1 MNRAVL
7 ITMIGILGGAL
18 SIFAQGTQPVT
29 VTFPVAGSTVSS
41 EDLTISLAVSA
52 VVDPATVVVNLDQQD
67 VSAAFYGIG
76 SCPTSVCTET
86 GTFAPETGLTA
97 GPHTLAVGVAGA
109 VAQQI
114 TFTWQPTAAPVATLG
129 VRLPP
134 IVALSTV
141 GPGGRQPWISISVN
155 SLDGGTT
162 YYPNASSVPSTGCS
176 GTYEILV
183 LDRRTLQPMV
193 YFCESGTAG
202 LKIDLD
208 GATPDQIVIVGTNY
222 LQNATAN
229 LDTTGI
235 GGTSYPNAPSIMQG
249 YMIIGV
255 GGAAPG
261 TASEIYNTADECCGP
276 WNAQLNGVLA
286 LDPDGN
292 YNFHPSDNT
301 PFAVQRASGSAT
313 ITLGSKKY
321 TPPTSS
327 AGLNGF
333 WLLKVQRSIL
343 SVDTSTGCAS
353 TDGGTTW
360 TNCGVFYETGSTT
373 PATSAAAISSLA
385 TALTTN
391 LTSRYLVFL
400 VSTGAGPAFPSTVAV
415 NSLGPAIDGLGG
427 SGYTLTKLGAGSAYT
442 LISSNDPQF
451 LKTPLQGGNAVLS
464 TTAYS
469 SLNQTG
475 SVYGVLSRNL
485 QGLYRPVDAVQ
496 GNVTDSNATDLTMF
510 QLAWSQPAP
519 WPMMDTVGR
528 VSAYRYLSN
537 QIINMQLHGATIYLD
552 DIRGWY
558 TNALNTTIAAGK
570 DKVMTVP
577 YPPNGQWTFNG
588 TTYTFSA
595 ADLLAE
601 QTQITMELG
610 YLGQSIPYLGNAAT
624 GTGLGGAIAGS
635 SSGATFA
642 LISAAATTAADLKAA
657 ASTPVR
663 INGTAFMDLITALSP
678 LPGLSTLGPLVGV
691 YQGMMWAGDIAG
703 SPDGSGGIPSPE
715 YTLLTT
721 VANLAQAQNT
731 YIIRSQL
738 NYNTV
743 LNNIYSDWAKL
754 STVGANVVG
763 KWVITDQTTW
773 NRFLPASTNASN
785 VYFNLQIG
793 GALYRTDL
801 QKVGSNINQP
811 WLIGSWKWIPT
822 YNPNS
827 RPFWLCTAVYANPGP
842 GNNWAVY
849 PSTTV
854 VNSNDLIYIGSRL
867 VYNNTESMKVEAPS
881 ASYLLKLSATTAN
894 NGFALPMD
902 LLLAQTGPFPR
913 REGDRPNYGGG
924 ACPTVGAFKY

>member
-1 MNRAVL
+1 MNRTIL
-7 ITMIGILGGAL
+7 ITTIAILGSAL
-18 SIFAQGTQPVT
+18 SILAQGTQPVT
-29 VTFPVAGSTVSS
+29 VIYPVAGSTLTG

-52 VVDPATVVVNLDQQD
+52 VVDPATVVVTLDQQD
-67 VSAAFYGIG
+67 VSADFYGIG

-86 GTFAPETGLTA
+86 GTFAPETGLFA
-97 GPHTLAVGVAGA
+97 GPHTLTVGVGA
-109 VAQQI
+109 TPSQQI
-114 TFTWQPTAAPVATLG
+114 NFTWQPTTVPAVTAGT
-129 VRLPP
+129 RLPP
-134 IVALSTV
+134 IVALSTA

-162 YYPNASSVPSTGCS
+162 YYPNSSNIPSPACS
-176 GTYEILV
+176 GVYEILV
-183 LDRRTLQPMV
+183 LNRRTLQPIV
-193 YFCESGTAG
+193 FYCESLTSS

-208 GATPDQIVIVGTNY
+208 GATSDQIVIVGTNY
-222 LQNATAN
+222 TQNATAN

-235 GGTSYPNAPSIMQG
+235 GGTSYPNAPSIMKG

-255 GGAAPG
+255 GGASPG
-261 TASEIYNTADECCGP
+261 TASEIYNTANECCGP

-286 LDPDGN
+286 IDPDGN

-301 PFAVQRASGSAT
+301 AFAVQRASGSAS
-313 ITLGSKKY
+313 ITLGSKTY
-321 TPPTSS
+321 NPPTSS
-327 AGLNGF
+327 AGENGF
-333 WLLKVQRSIL
+333 WLFKVQRSIL
-343 SVDTSTGCAS
+343 SVDTSAGCGS

-373 PATSAAAISSLA
+373 PATSNAAISSLA
-385 TALTTN
+385 TDLTTN

-400 VSTGAGPAFPSTVAV
+400 VSIGTGQAFPSNV
-415 NSLGPAIDGLGG
+415 NMNPLGPAIDGLGA
-427 SGYTLTKLGAGSAYT
+427 SGYTLSRLGAGSAYT

-464 TTAYS
+464 TTAYG
-469 SLNQTG
+469 SLGQTG

-496 GNVTDSNATDLTMF
+496 GNRTDTSPDLTMF

-537 QIINMQLHGATIYLD
+537 QIINEQLQGASIYLD

-558 TNALNTTIAAGK
+558 TNALNQTIAAGR
-570 DKVMTVP
+570 DKVLSVP

-595 ADLLAE
+595 ADLSDE
-601 QTQITMELG
+601 QTQIKAELG

-624 GTGLGGAIAGS
+624 GSGLGGALAGS

-642 LISAAATTAADLKAA
+642 LMSAAASTAADLKAA

-663 INGTAFMDLITALSP
+663 INGTAFMDLITAISP
-678 LPGLSTLGPLVGV
+678 GVSALGPLVGV
-691 YQGMMWAGDIAG
+691 YQGFMWAGDLAG

-715 YTLLTT
+715 TTLLTT
-721 VANLAQAQNT
+721 VAQLAKAQST
-731 YIIRSQL
+731 YIERSQL

-743 LNNIYSDWAKL
+743 INNIYSDWTKL
-754 STVGANVVG
+754 STVGGNVAG
-763 KWVITDQTTW
+763 KWSITNQTTW
-773 NRFLPASTNASN
+773 NRFLPASTNASSL
-785 VYFNLQIG
+785 YFNLQIG
-793 GALYRTDL
+793 GALYKTDF
-801 QKVGSNINQP
+801 QQVDSKINKP
-811 WLIGSWKWIPT
+811 WLIGSWKWNPT
-822 YNPNS
+822 FNPNT
-827 RPFWLCTAVYANPGP
+827 RPFWMCTAVYEDPGP
-842 GNNWAVY
+842 GNNWGYY
-849 PSTTV
+849 PSASKT
-854 VNSNDLIYIGSRL
+854 NGNDLIYIGGRL
-867 VYNNTESMKVEAPS
+867 LYNNTESMKEETPP
-881 ASYLLKLSATTAN
+881 ASYLLKLTATTTN

-913 REGDRPNYGGG
+913 RTGGLPSYGGS
-924 ACPTVGAFKY
+924 ACPTIGAIKY